1 MNFQHIDHIKPLAS
15 FDLTIPEQ
23 LKRAAHWSNLQ
34 PLSAADNWD
43 KGTKPPAGFEW
54 NSGRWM
60 WSRDSERENYEL
72 PSANIGDV
80 TIDQVFDGF
89 DEDELDEFDEY
100 GDDEE

>member
-1 MNFQHIDHIKPLAS
+1 
-15 FDLTIPEQ
+15 
-23 LKRAAHWSNLQ
+23 
-34 PLSAADNWD
+34 
-43 KGTKPPAGFEW
+43 
-54 NSGRWM
+54 M